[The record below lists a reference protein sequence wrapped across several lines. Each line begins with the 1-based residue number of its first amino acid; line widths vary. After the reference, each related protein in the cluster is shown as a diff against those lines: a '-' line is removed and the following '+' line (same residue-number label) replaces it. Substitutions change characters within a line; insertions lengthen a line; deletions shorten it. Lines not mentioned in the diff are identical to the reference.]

1 MANPFFSEQDQQRII
16 RAIEEAEM
24 RTSGEIR
31 VHVDQKCSGDPVQKA
46 FRLFRKLGMDRT
58 AERNGVL
65 FYIATDNRKL
75 AIIGDQGI
83 HEKVEAGF
91 WDRIKEQMITDF
103 KASSYA
109 DGLIK
114 GIQQTGEHLGEHFPR
129 KADDRNELSNE
140 MTFGK

>member
-1 MANPFFSEQDQQRII
+1 MANPFFSEEDQQRII
-16 RAIEEAEM
+16 GAIEGAEM

-58 AERNGVL
+58 DERNGVL
-65 FYIATDNRKL
+65 FYIATVDRKL
-75 AIIGDQGI
+75 AIIGDKGI
-83 HEKVEAGF
+83 HEKVQAGF
-91 WDRIKEQMITDF
+91 WDGIKEQMIIDF
-103 KASSYA
+103 KESSYT

-114 GIQQTGEHLGEHFPR
+114 GIDKTGEHLGFHFPR
-129 KADDRNELSNE
+129 RADDQNELSNE